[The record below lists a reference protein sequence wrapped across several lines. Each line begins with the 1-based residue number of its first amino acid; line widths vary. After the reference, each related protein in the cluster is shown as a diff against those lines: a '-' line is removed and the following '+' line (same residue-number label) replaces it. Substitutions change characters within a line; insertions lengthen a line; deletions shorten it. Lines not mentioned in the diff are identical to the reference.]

1 MPYGIFVQSQL
12 NNGALNVPMRQSR
25 QWDRRHTHR
34 CFVSL
39 LANLEGE
46 IIREPAS
53 ENTLEPDFNRH
64 QKFQLKSKL
73 VERARDH
80 IDEPPVKIISEL
92 VTPESSSVL
101 PLKVTSNRQY
111 A

>member
-1 MPYGIFVQSQL
+1 
-12 NNGALNVPMRQSR
+12 MRQSR
-25 QWDRRHTHR
+25 QCDRSHTHR

-53 ENTLEPDFNRH
+53 EHTLEPDFNRH
-64 QKFQLKSKL
+64 QKFQLKRKL

-80 IDEPPVKIISEL
+80 IDEPPLKIISEL
-92 VTPESSSVL
+92 VTPESLSVL
-101 PLKVTSNRQY
+101 PSKSNLK
-111 A
+111 

>member
-1 MPYGIFVQSQL
+1 MYEYYGIFVQSQL

-25 QWDRRHTHR
+25 QCDIRHTDR

-46 IIREPAS
+46 IIREPAN
-53 ENTLEPDFNRH
+53 EHTLEPDFNRY
-64 QKFQLKSKL
+64 QKFQLKRKL

-80 IDEPPVKIISEL
+80 IEEPPVKIIGEL
-92 VTPESSSVL
+92 VIPESSSVL
-101 PLKVTSNRQY
+101 PSKSNLK
-111 A
+111 